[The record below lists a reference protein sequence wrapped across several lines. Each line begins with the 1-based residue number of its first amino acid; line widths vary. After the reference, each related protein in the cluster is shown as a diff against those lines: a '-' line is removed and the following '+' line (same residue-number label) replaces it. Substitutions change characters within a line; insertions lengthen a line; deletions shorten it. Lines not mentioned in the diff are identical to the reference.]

1 MTTRP
6 RAPSRRMLLCSFFL
20 KAAGAPSPRPAP
32 WKTTPPCLP
41 RRRPWRSCDCTR
53 ETHLCPPGA
62 LGVALLGSSHWTPT
76 GAGQLRVHAST
87 ELWRVGVLLAPPSPT
102 PTSLRSPPLLPGA
115 RALFVSLGSLH
126 PAFPPARLSPL
137 HLSSLLPACSEPR
150 LFIFI
155 PDTAFFQLHNFHLV
169 PFFFLPA
176 SPSLR
181 RLPAFSIVRLF
192 SFMSSSRVG
201 LSADSN
207 PSRSSGVR
215 LLAASSLSR
224 GTLMPPLLQ
233 SVLCVG

>member
-169 PFFFLPA
+169 PFFFFT
-176 SPSLR
+176 S
-181 RLPAFSIVRLF
+181 F
-192 SFMSSSRVG
+192 SFSAATSCFFHRAPVFLYVLEQSRPV
-201 LSADSN
+201 
-207 PSRSSGVR
+207 
-215 LLAASSLSR
+215 
-224 GTLMPPLLQ
+224 
-233 SVLCVG
+233 C